1 MFFIYIYS
9 DKFEH
14 MFALWI
20 TPTTGVKRSNAN
32 ITVKYIYNFSR
43 ATFPGNFTYS
53 NIIKFGRK
61 WSIAGENNIKKIREK
76 DLYKELG

>member
-1 MFFIYIYS
+1 
-9 DKFEH
+9 

-43 ATFPGNFTYS
+43 ATFPGNSFSRATFPGNFTYS

-61 WSIAGENNIKKIREK
+61 
-76 DLYKELG
+76 